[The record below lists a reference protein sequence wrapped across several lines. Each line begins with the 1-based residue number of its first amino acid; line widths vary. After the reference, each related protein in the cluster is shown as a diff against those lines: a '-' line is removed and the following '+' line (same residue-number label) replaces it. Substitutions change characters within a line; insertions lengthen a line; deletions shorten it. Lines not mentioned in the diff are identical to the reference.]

1 MIIKYQFI
9 MSETKKI
16 IYQNLSLVLYI
27 VLVYILSF
35 CLEHVIDVFTIS
47 KATHNI
53 FFIFFTTMEY
63 YTKCIFLFA
72 KVHFKT

>member
-53 FFIFFTTMEY
+53 FFIFFLSMKLD
-63 YTKCIFLFA
+63 TKGF
-72 KVHFKT
+72 